1 MSNYSKI
8 ILGLGC
14 EGLGDILC
22 AVPAIKMLNK
32 VYDQKI
38 NVFTYNSEL
47 FKNCPYVEVEPIIN
61 RQYPNVNEN
70 ELFIETFDIRR
81 FTHARTD
88 LTQLHA
94 LACGFNLNQ
103 MKWM

>member
-32 VYDQKI
+32 AYDQKI
-38 NVFTYNSEL
+38 KVLTKIR
-47 FKNCPYVEVEPIIN
+47 KNLCQP
-61 RQYPNVNEN
+61 
-70 ELFIETFDIRR
+70 
-81 FTHARTD
+81 A
-88 LTQLHA
+88 
-94 LACGFNLNQ
+94 
-103 MKWM
+103 